1 MAAIQDDKFV
11 KTQNHNDRFLKWTME
26 KLRSLGLIVPDSFG
40 NFVLVRFPNG
50 KNEKDNDKSVE
61 KADAHLKSCGI
72 IVRRLAGYGLPDA
85 LRVTIGTEEEMKSV
99 VNSITEFLN

>member
-1 MAAIQDDKFV
+1 MFGCLV
-11 KTQNHNDRFLKWTME
+11 CTQNHNHRFLKWTQE
-26 KLRSLGLIVPDSFG
+26 KLRSLGLVVPDSFG
-40 NFVLVRFPNG
+40 NFVLVKFPTN
-50 KNEKDNDKSVE
+50 KNEKDNDKSAE

-99 VNSITEFLN
+99 INSITEFLN